1 MGQTSSQPSVPS
13 NSSQKA
19 IPAGCPMHAQNS
31 TPPPPPAS
39 TASSVGQ
46 CPVPHSSPKA
56 SEDTSIR
63 PAACPLGH
71 GGSKTSSSETAVNSS
86 NQMPVLSQNA
96 APGQNMLLPTDR
108 TLSSIPRGNDEGG
121 GVWEYP
127 SPQQFHNALLRKGM
141 ETKEEDVD
149 MMVQIHNFLN
159 ERAWDEVLRWE
170 KRFDDSGAVE
180 LARFKGRPGELSPK
194 ARFWLFAGWLLPT
207 RFNSDPPFDRHD
219 WIVKRRST
227 GEEVR
232 YVIDYY
238 SAPPEPDGSPCFS
251 LDVRPALDSLGSV
264 KARVAVATEEAW
276 STWKENQ
283 NARPGQGQR

>member
-1 MGQTSSQPSVPS
+1 
-13 NSSQKA
+13 
-19 IPAGCPMHAQNS
+19 
-31 TPPPPPAS
+31 
-39 TASSVGQ
+39 
-46 CPVPHSSPKA
+46 
-56 SEDTSIR
+56 
-63 PAACPLGH
+63 
-71 GGSKTSSSETAVNSS
+71 
-86 NQMPVLSQNA
+86 MPVLAQTA
-96 APGQNMLLPTDR
+96 APGQNLSLPTDR
-108 TLSSIPRGNDEGG
+108 TSSSIPRSGEEGG

-141 ETKEEDVD
+141 ETAEEDVD

-170 KRFDDSGAVE
+170 RRQDESATVE

-207 RFNSDPPFDRHD
+207 RFNSEPPFDRHD

-251 LDVRPALDSLGSV
+251 LDVRPALDSVSS
-264 KARVAVATEEAW
+264 ARDRIAVATEEAW
-276 STWKENQ
+276 TTWKAKQ
-283 NARPGQGQR
+283 NERESS